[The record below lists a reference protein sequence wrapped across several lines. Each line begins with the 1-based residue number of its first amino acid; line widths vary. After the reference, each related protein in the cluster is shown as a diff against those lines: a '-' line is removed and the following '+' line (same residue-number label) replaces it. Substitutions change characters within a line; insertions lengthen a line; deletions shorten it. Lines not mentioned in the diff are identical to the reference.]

1 MVKIAHQIGMVSVVN
16 SFADLALQVR
26 REGRLAPEFD
36 ALRFR
41 VGAVPS
47 GAFHDAAAF
56 ELRGNP
62 KDRKND
68 LGKIGNGIEE
78 RLGE

>member
-1 MVKIAHQIGMVSVVN
+1 MVSVVN

-41 VGAVPS
+41 VGAVPC

-62 KDRKND
+62 RIAKTISA
-68 LGKIGNGIEE
+68 KIGNGIEE